1 MLPYSKLVIEY
12 ANPQNLDDSVVL
24 PFLLEDNSVVPKWIC
39 KVVQAKELYSID
51 DPERFYGFGSVEQQ
65 QKNAINK
72 INNCVDVI
80 NSHRPIIQ
88 RKLTEIQDQD
98 TLNYLHHVF
107 EVYHG
112 LLDQQTHEF
121 YISSPP
127 EVKTALANLNLFVHR
142 CESVYRG
149 AEPRHVVTWFGL
161 PKTDV
166 LSDADYDYF
175 TDCYTFGTVYLN
187 YVEIGK
193 TLEDLAQDNDQY
205 IADEAFRPFRH
216 YSADFNVK
224 YYNTSCDKISNNNQ
238 RISGYY
244 QEHQEFFKKHG
255 YDQTHPYLRPG
266 SVPLAKLI
274 DPAQFELIKS
284 RQYVKS
290 VAFE

>member
-1 MLPYSKLVIEY
+1 M
-12 ANPQNLDDSVVL
+12 
-24 PFLLEDNSVVPKWIC
+24 
-39 KVVQAKELYSID
+39 
-51 DPERFYGFGSVEQQ
+51 
-65 QKNAINK
+65 
-72 INNCVDVI
+72 
-80 NSHRPIIQ
+80 
-88 RKLTEIQDQD
+88 
-98 TLNYLHHVF
+98 NYLHHVF